1 MRQRVTLA
9 GRETR
14 SVFLN
19 IDPEVA
25 QRVERAA
32 VTGEVLE
39 PISSFPA
46 CATEPIWAQFETT
59 NAAVY
64 LTYTRRAT
72 VMKCAQVGPS
82 PSGRRQDDLEQASC
96 ASVPA
101 STPDSRYLLTRSS

>member
-1 MRQRVTLA
+1 VRQRVTLA

-46 CATEPIWAQFETT
+46 
-59 NAAVY
+59 
-64 LTYTRRAT
+64 RA
-72 VMKCAQVGPS
+72 S
-82 PSGRRQDDLEQASC
+82 AS
-96 ASVPA
+96 
-101 STPDSRYLLTRSS
+101 RRSSKEVSAVWCRSRH

>member
-1 MRQRVTLA
+1 
-9 GRETR
+9 
-14 SVFLN
+14 
-19 IDPEVA
+19 
-25 QRVERAA
+25 
-32 VTGEVLE
+32 
-39 PISSFPA
+39 
-46 CATEPIWAQFETT
+46 
-59 NAAVY
+59 VY